1 MPLVPRR
8 IVVGMVDQALLMIAD
23 IAGYTRYM
31 QLHRLSLAHSQV
43 ITGRLLK
50 AVVRGAPQLKLIE
63 TEGDAVF
70 FYQPIDPATAPTAD
84 TVTDLALTMHAA
96 FHSEQDRMSALNMCN
111 CAACVEAGNLRVKFV
126 AHVGQVAMQMI
137 KRRAQLVGV
146 DVIAVHRML
155 KNAVPIE
162 EYVLISDPI
171 YQQCTPAVREQATS
185 VEQELEGLGMSTLYF
200 LDLQSI
206 APARPAAPT
215 ATLPRRIR
223 ETLGIMCRGMPRML
237 GRQRPNVAVEGS

>member
-1 MPLVPRR
+1 MPLVARR

-70 FYQPIDPATAPTAD
+70 FYQPFDPATAPTAD

-96 FHSEQDRMSALNMCN
+96 FHSEQD
-111 CAACVEAGNLRVKFV
+111 
-126 AHVGQVAMQMI
+126 
-137 KRRAQLVGV
+137 
-146 DVIAVHRML
+146 
-155 KNAVPIE
+155 
-162 EYVLISDPI
+162 
-171 YQQCTPAVREQATS
+171 
-185 VEQELEGLGMSTLYF
+185 
-200 LDLQSI
+200 
-206 APARPAAPT
+206 
-215 ATLPRRIR
+215 
-223 ETLGIMCRGMPRML
+223 
-237 GRQRPNVAVEGS
+237 